1 MKAAVVCNGPSRFA
15 FQENLGYN
23 YIIGCNIHWTKVNAT
38 VILDGNVIHR
48 WAGDPNLISC
58 PAFFTTKAWRTTDEV
73 KFREYILNNNLFIDM
88 MPDAPEFFSAGHVAA
103 QIMCENDFTELDIFG
118 VDSMFKDTVESFTN
132 TLVYDH
138 NPDSE
143 LQRIVNW
150 RLNWDK
156 LQNDYPEVTFNFI
169 KDIT

>member
-15 FQENLGYN
+15 FPGKLAYN
-23 YIIGCNIHWTKVNAT
+23 YTIGCNIPWTNVDST

-48 WAGDPNLISC
+48 WVKDPTLISC
-58 PAFFTTKAWRTTDEV
+58 PAFFTTRSWRIAGEI
-73 KFREYILNNNLFIDM
+73 KFRDYIVDNNLFIDLM
-88 MPDAPEFFSAGHVAA
+88 TDYPEFYSAGHVAA
-103 QIMCENDFTELDIFG
+103 LIMCENDFTELDIFG

-132 TLVYDH
+132 TLIDDH

-143 LQRIVNW
+143 QQRIVNW

-156 LQNDYPEVTFNFI
+156 IQNDYPEVTFNFI
-169 KDIT
+169 KG

>member
-15 FQENLGYN
+15 FNKNLKYN
-23 YIIGCNIHWTKVNAT
+23 YTIGCNIPWTKVDST

-48 WAGDPNLISC
+48 WAGDSNLISC
-58 PAFFTTKAWRTTDEV
+58 PAFFTTRAWRTADEIR
-73 KFREYILNNNLFIDM
+73 FRNYIIDNNLFIDL
-88 MPDAPEFFSAGHVAA
+88 MPDYPEFYSAGHVAA
-103 QIMCENDFTELDIFG
+103 LVMCENDYTELDIFG
-118 VDSMFKDTVESFTN
+118 VDSMFEDTVESFTN
-132 TLVYDH
+132 TLVYDF

-143 LQRIVNW
+143 QQRIVNW

-169 KDIT
+169 KDTK